1 VDAQEETEQIE
12 QGTKMPDLQ
21 KVPFAISSGGSYSD
35 RNNNSELLNLYVHM
49 EEQGSK
55 SNHILI
61 NTSGLELLGEVDY
74 TIFGVYEFL
83 NKIYVATEQALFVY
97 HSDSQTFDNL
107 GTVSF
112 DRKVTFADN
121 GIDLMIVGNTGYAYT
136 PSTGS
141 IKNMALKEGWYP
153 AAMVTYMDGYFIFN
167 RTSTGQFFISKLY
180 STEIDPIDWA
190 SAESA
195 PDDTIGVIVASRQ
208 LWIMGERT
216 AEVWYDSGDPD
227 FPFTR
232 ISGAVSDIGCSNHQT
247 IAKIR
252 DNILFAGT
260 DNKVYL
266 TNGYTPSPISTAAI
280 EKHLS
285 DADRTTLIAFTYTE
299 NGHWFYVLSIDNDK
313 TFVYDLNTA
322 QWHTRA
328 SGNEGRW
335 TISGAINLYESG
347 NIVGYSGK
355 KFHAISIDNLTENGE
370 RIRREAVSLPVNN
383 TVNRIRIHEVQLDI
397 EVAYDDEATV
407 ILQLSKDSGATWSN
421 NNLAYTGKVGERS
434 TRVRWQRLGQT
445 RDAIF
450 RIVITD
456 AIPIRIIGLWARTS

>member
-1 VDAQEETEQIE
+1 
-12 QGTKMPDLQ
+12 MPDLQ
-21 KVPFAISSGGSYSD
+21 KIPFAISSAGSYSD
-35 RNNNSELLNLYVHM
+35 KNNNAELLNLYVHM

-55 SNHILI
+55 SNHVLL
-61 NTSGLELLGEVDY
+61 NTSGLEQLGEVDY
-74 TIFGVYEFL
+74 TIYGIYEFL
-83 NKIYVATEQALFVY
+83 NKIYAATAQALYVFN
-97 HSDSQTFDNL
+97 DDTNTFDSL

-121 GIDLMIVGNTGYAYT
+121 GIDLMMVGSNGYSYT
-136 PSTGS
+136 PSTNT
-141 IKNMALKEGWYP
+141 IKNMESEEGWFP

-167 RTSTGQFFISKLY
+167 RTGTGQFFISKLY

-208 LWIMGERT
+208 LWIIGERSS
-216 AEVWYDSGDPD
+216 EVWYDSGDPD

-252 DNILFAGT
+252 DNIFFIGA

-266 TNGYTPSPISTAAI
+266 TNGYTPTIVSTAAI

-285 DADRTTLIAFTYTE
+285 EADRETLTAFTYSE
-299 NGHWFYVLSIDNDK
+299 NGHWFYALTINDNK
-313 TFVYDLNTA
+313 TFVYDPDTG
-322 QWHTRA
+322 QWHTRT
-328 SGNEGRW
+328 SEKLGKW
-335 TISGAINLYESG
+335 TIGGAINIYGSGAI
-347 NIVGYSGK
+347 VGFSDNKYHS
-355 KFHAISIDNLTENGE
+355 ISINHLTENGA
-370 RIRREAVSLPVNN
+370 RIRREAMSLPINN
-383 TVNRIRIHEVQLDI
+383 TVNRIRIHEAQLDM
-397 EVAYDDEATV
+397 ETGFDDSARV
-407 ILQLSKDSGATWSN
+407 ILQLSKDSGATWGN
-421 NNLAYTGKVGERS
+421 EVIAHTGNIGERK
-434 TRVRWQRLGQT
+434 TRVRWLRLGQT

-456 AIPIRIIGLWARTS
+456 AIPIRILGLWARIS